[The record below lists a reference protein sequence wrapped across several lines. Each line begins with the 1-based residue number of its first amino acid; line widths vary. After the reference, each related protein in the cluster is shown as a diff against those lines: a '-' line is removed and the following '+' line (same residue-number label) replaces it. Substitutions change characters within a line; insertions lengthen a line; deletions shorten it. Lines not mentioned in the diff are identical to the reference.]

1 MRVKASILAL
11 ALVLTGCSYEPPGPA
26 VEQAVAAPVDAARV
40 TVKDAGS
47 GDKRVL
53 SYEDVN
59 TEQNSHFE
67 LTEGFSQD
75 VVEKSVAENFES
87 GAPEEATTAFDLRAE
102 VSEATD
108 DPEQTP
114 ATRNAFMTLSS
125 PTYSG
130 TDALNVESG
139 DGFQFGWRADDAGQV
154 SSLRLAAPQSANDDA
169 RSILEQAI
177 VELTSMPIVFP
188 EEEIGEGAVW
198 TLDSRTSGESTL
210 LQTTTYTLEELTDT
224 GAELSVDISQRPAL
238 GALTMEDGGELEVL
252 DSTTRSSGKLSIDF
266 SQPLPI
272 RGDID
277 IATRVTYGTE
287 ESEIRVLQSTN
298 TRMQFSPAAQES

>member
-252 DSTTRSSGKLSIDF
+252 DSTTRSSGNLSIDF

-298 TRMQFSPAAQES
+298 TRMQFSPAAQQS

>member
-154 SSLRLAAPQSANDDA
+154 SSLRLLP
-169 RSILEQAI
+169 RSQ
-177 VELTSMPIVFP
+177 
-188 EEEIGEGAVW
+188 
-198 TLDSRTSGESTL
+198 
-210 LQTTTYTLEELTDT
+210 
-224 GAELSVDISQRPAL
+224 
-238 GALTMEDGGELEVL
+238 LTM
-252 DSTTRSSGKLSIDF
+252 
-266 SQPLPI
+266 
-272 RGDID
+272 
-277 IATRVTYGTE
+277 
-287 ESEIRVLQSTN
+287 
-298 TRMQFSPAAQES
+298 MPAPSWSKPSWS

>member
-154 SSLRLAAPQSANDDA
+154 SSLRLAAPQSANDDD
-169 RSILEQAI
+169 RSILEKAI

-252 DSTTRSSGKLSIDF
+252 DSTTRSSGNLSIDF

>member
-40 TVKDAGS
+40 TVEDAGS

-169 RSILEQAI
+169 RSILEKAI

-224 GAELSVDISQRPAL
+224 GAELSVDIRQRPAL

-252 DSTTRSSGKLSIDF
+252 DSTTRSSGNLSIDF

>member
-40 TVKDAGS
+40 TVEDAGS

-139 DGFQFGWRADDAGQV
+139 EGFQFGWRADDAGQV

-169 RSILEQAI
+169 RSILEKAI

-252 DSTTRSSGKLSIDF
+252 DSTTRSSGNLSIDF

>member
-1 MRVKASILAL
+1 MRVKASIVAL

-40 TVKDAGS
+40 TVEDAGS

-53 SYEDVN
+53 TFDDIDS
-59 TEQNSHFE
+59 EQDLKFE
-67 LTEGFSQD
+67 LTEGFAQD
-75 VVEKSVAENFES
+75 VVDANTPTDFES
-87 GAPEEATTAFDLRAE
+87 SAPEESTTSFDLNAE
-102 VSEATD
+102 VSEASD

-114 ATRNAFMTLSS
+114 ATRNAFMTLSN

-154 SSLRLAAPQSANDDA
+154 SSLRLAAPQAANDDA

-188 EEEIGEGAVW
+188 DEEIGEGAVW
-198 TLDSRTSGESTL
+198 TLDSRTSGDSTL
-210 LQTTTYTLEELTDT
+210 LQTTTYTLENLTET
-224 GAELSVDISQRPAL
+224 GAELSLDISQRPAL
-238 GALTMEDGGELEVL
+238 GALSMEDGGELEVM
-252 DSTTRSSGKLSIDF
+252 DTETRSSGNLTIDF
-266 SQPLPI
+266 SQPLPTS
-272 RGDID
+272 GNID
-277 IATRVTYGTE
+277 IATRVTYGTQ

-298 TRMQFSPAAQES
+298 TRMQFSPATQES

>member
-252 DSTTRSSGKLSIDF
+252 DSTTRSSGNLSIDF

-287 ESEIRVLQSTN
+287 ESESRVLQSTN

>member
-1 MRVKASILAL
+1 MRVKASIVAL

-40 TVKDAGS
+40 TVEDAGS

-53 SYEDVN
+53 TFDDIDS
-59 TEQNSHFE
+59 EQDLKFE
-67 LTEGFSQD
+67 LTEGFAQD
-75 VVEKSVAENFES
+75 VVDANAPTDFES
-87 GAPEEATTAFDLRAE
+87 SAPEESTTSFDLNAE
-102 VSEATD
+102 VSEASD

-114 ATRNAFMTLSS
+114 ATRNAFMTLSN

-154 SSLRLAAPQSANDDA
+154 SSLRLAAPQAANDDA

-177 VELTSMPIVFP
+177 VEFTSMPIVFP
-188 EEEIGEGAVW
+188 DEEIGEGAVW
-198 TLDSRTSGESTL
+198 TLDSRTSGDSTL
-210 LQTTTYTLEELTDT
+210 LQTTTYTLENLTET
-224 GAELSVDISQRPAL
+224 GAELSLDISQRPAL
-238 GALTMEDGGELEVL
+238 GALSMEDGGELEVM
-252 DSTTRSSGKLSIDF
+252 DTETRSSGNLTIDF
-266 SQPLPI
+266 SQPLPTS
-272 RGDID
+272 GNID
-277 IATRVTYGTE
+277 IATRVTYGTQ

-298 TRMQFSPAAQES
+298 TRMQFSPATQES

>member
-40 TVKDAGS
+40 TVEDAGS

-53 SYEDVN
+53 SYQDVN

-139 DGFQFGWRADDAGQV
+139 EGFQFGWRADDAGQV

-252 DSTTRSSGKLSIDF
+252 DSTTRSSGNLSIDF

>member
-130 TDALNVESG
+130 ADALNVESG

-252 DSTTRSSGKLSIDF
+252 DSTTRSSGNLSIDF

>member
-75 VVEKSVAENFES
+75 VVEKSVAENFDS

-139 DGFQFGWRADDAGQV
+139 EGFQFGWRADDAGQV

-169 RSILEQAI
+169 RSILEKAI

-252 DSTTRSSGKLSIDF
+252 DSTTRSSGNLSIDF

>member
-40 TVKDAGS
+40 TVEDAGS

-139 DGFQFGWRADDAGQV
+139 EGFQFGWRADDAGQV

-252 DSTTRSSGKLSIDF
+252 DSTTRSSGNLSIDF

-298 TRMQFSPAAQES
+298 TRMQFSPAAQDS

>member
-1 MRVKASILAL
+1 MRVKASIVAL
-11 ALVLTGCSYEPPGPA
+11 ALVVTGCSYEPPGPA

-40 TVKDAGS
+40 TVEDAGS

-53 SYEDVN
+53 TFDDIDS
-59 TEQNSHFE
+59 EQDLKFE
-67 LTEGFSQD
+67 LTEGFAQD
-75 VVEKSVAENFES
+75 VVDANASTDFES
-87 GAPEEATTAFDLRAE
+87 SAPEESTTSFDLNAE
-102 VSEATD
+102 VSEASD

-114 ATRNAFMTLSS
+114 ATRNAFMTLSN

-154 SSLRLAAPQSANDDA
+154 SSLRLAAPQAANDDA

-188 EEEIGEGAVW
+188 DEEIGEGAIW
-198 TLDSRTSGESTL
+198 TLDSRTSGDSTL
-210 LQTTTYTLEELTDT
+210 LQTTTYTLDKLTET
-224 GAELSVDISQRPAL
+224 GAELSLDISQRPAL
-238 GALTMEDGGELEVL
+238 GALSMEDGGELEVM
-252 DSTTRSSGKLSIDF
+252 DTETRSSGNLTIDF
-266 SQPLPI
+266 SQPLPTS
-272 RGDID
+272 GNID
-277 IATRVTYGTE
+277 IATRVTYGTQ

>member
-1 MRVKASILAL
+1 MRVKASIVAL

-40 TVKDAGS
+40 TVEDAGS

-53 SYEDVN
+53 TFDDIDS
-59 TEQNSHFE
+59 EQDLKFE
-67 LTEGFSQD
+67 LTEGFAQD
-75 VVEKSVAENFES
+75 VVDANAPTDFES
-87 GAPEEATTAFDLRAE
+87 STPEESTTSFDLNAE
-102 VSEATD
+102 VSEASD

-114 ATRNAFMTLSS
+114 ATRNAFMTLSN

-154 SSLRLAAPQSANDDA
+154 SSLRLAAPQAANDDA

-188 EEEIGEGAVW
+188 DEEIGEGAVW
-198 TLDSRTSGESTL
+198 TLDSRTSGDSTL
-210 LQTTTYTLEELTDT
+210 LQTTTYTLENLTET
-224 GAELSVDISQRPAL
+224 GAELSLDISQRPAL
-238 GALTMEDGGELEVL
+238 GALSMEDGGELEVM
-252 DSTTRSSGKLSIDF
+252 DTETRSSGNLTIDF
-266 SQPLPI
+266 SRPLPTS
-272 RGDID
+272 GNID

-298 TRMQFSPAAQES
+298 TRMQFSPATQES

>member
-1 MRVKASILAL
+1 MRVKASIVAL
-11 ALVLTGCSYEPPGPA
+11 ALVVTGCSYEPPGPA

-40 TVKDAGS
+40 TVEDAGS

-53 SYEDVN
+53 TFDDIDS
-59 TEQNSHFE
+59 EQDLKFE
-67 LTEGFSQD
+67 LTEGFAQD
-75 VVEKSVAENFES
+75 VVDANAPTDFES
-87 GAPEEATTAFDLRAE
+87 SAPEESTTSFDLNAE
-102 VSEATD
+102 VSEASD

-114 ATRNAFMTLSS
+114 ATRNAFITLSN

-154 SSLRLAAPQSANDDA
+154 SSLRLAAPQAANDDA

-188 EEEIGEGAVW
+188 DEEIGEGAIW
-198 TLDSRTSGESTL
+198 TLDSRTSGDSTL
-210 LQTTTYTLEELTDT
+210 LQTTTYTLDKLTET
-224 GAELSVDISQRPAL
+224 GAELSLDISQRPAL
-238 GALTMEDGGELEVL
+238 GALSMEDGGELEVM
-252 DSTTRSSGKLSIDF
+252 DTETRSSGNLTIDF
-266 SQPLPI
+266 SQPLPTS
-272 RGDID
+272 GNID
-277 IATRVTYGTE
+277 IATRVTYGTQ

>member
-1 MRVKASILAL
+1 MRVKASIVAL
-11 ALVLTGCSYEPPGPA
+11 ALVVTGCSYEPPGPA

-40 TVKDAGS
+40 TVEDAGS

-53 SYEDVN
+53 TFDDIDS
-59 TEQNSHFE
+59 EQDLKFE
-67 LTEGFSQD
+67 LTEGFAQD
-75 VVEKSVAENFES
+75 VVDANAPTDFES
-87 GAPEEATTAFDLRAE
+87 SAPEESTTSFDLNAE
-102 VSEATD
+102 VSEASD

-114 ATRNAFMTLSS
+114 ATRNAFMTLSN

-154 SSLRLAAPQSANDDA
+154 SSLRLAAPQAANDDA

-188 EEEIGEGAVW
+188 DEEIGEGAIW
-198 TLDSRTSGESTL
+198 TLDSRTSGDSTL
-210 LQTTTYTLEELTDT
+210 LQTTTYTLDKLTET
-224 GAELSVDISQRPAL
+224 GAELSLDISQRPAL
-238 GALTMEDGGELEVL
+238 GALSMEDGGELEVM
-252 DSTTRSSGKLSIDF
+252 DTETRSSGNLTIDF
-266 SQPLPI
+266 SQPLPTS
-272 RGDID
+272 GNID
-277 IATRVTYGTE
+277 IATRVTYGTQ

-298 TRMQFSPAAQES
+298 TRMQFSPAAQEY

>member
-224 GAELSVDISQRPAL
+224 GAELSVDLSQRPAL

-252 DSTTRSSGKLSIDF
+252 DSTTRSSGNLSIDF

>member
-1 MRVKASILAL
+1 MRVKASIVAL
-11 ALVLTGCSYEPPGPA
+11 ALVVTGCSYEPPGPA

-40 TVKDAGS
+40 TVEDAGS

-53 SYEDVN
+53 TFDDIDS
-59 TEQNSHFE
+59 EQDLKFE
-67 LTEGFSQD
+67 LTEGFAQD
-75 VVEKSVAENFES
+75 VVDANAPTDFES
-87 GAPEEATTAFDLRAE
+87 SAPEEATTSFDLNAE
-102 VSEATD
+102 VSEASD

-114 ATRNAFMTLSS
+114 ATRNAFMTLSN

-154 SSLRLAAPQSANDDA
+154 SSLRLAAPQAANDDA

-188 EEEIGEGAVW
+188 DEEIGEGAIW
-198 TLDSRTSGESTL
+198 TLDSRTSGDSTL
-210 LQTTTYTLEELTDT
+210 LQTTTYTLDKLTET
-224 GAELSVDISQRPAL
+224 GAELSLDISQRPAL
-238 GALTMEDGGELEVL
+238 GALSMEDGGELEVM
-252 DSTTRSSGKLSIDF
+252 DTETRSSGNLTIDF
-266 SQPLPI
+266 SQPLPTS
-272 RGDID
+272 GNID
-277 IATRVTYGTE
+277 IATRVTYGTQ

>member
-1 MRVKASILAL
+1 MRVKASIVAL
-11 ALVLTGCSYEPPGPA
+11 ALVVTGCSYEPPGPA

-40 TVKDAGS
+40 TVEDAGS

-53 SYEDVN
+53 TFDDIDS
-59 TEQNSHFE
+59 EQDLKFE
-67 LTEGFSQD
+67 LTEGFAQD
-75 VVEKSVAENFES
+75 VVDANAPTDFES
-87 GAPEEATTAFDLRAE
+87 SAPEESTTSFDLNAE
-102 VSEATD
+102 VSEASD

-114 ATRNAFMTLSS
+114 ATRNAFMTLSN

-154 SSLRLAAPQSANDDA
+154 SSLRLAAPQAANDDA

-188 EEEIGEGAVW
+188 DEEIGEGAVW
-198 TLDSRTSGESTL
+198 TLDSRTSGDSTL
-210 LQTTTYTLEELTDT
+210 LQTTTYTLENLTET
-224 GAELSVDISQRPAL
+224 GAELSLDISQRPAL
-238 GALTMEDGGELEVL
+238 GALSMEDGGELEVM
-252 DSTTRSSGKLSIDF
+252 DTETRSSGNLTIDF
-266 SQPLPI
+266 SQPLPTSGNI
-272 RGDID
+272 E

-298 TRMQFSPAAQES
+298 TRMQFSPATQES

>member
-40 TVKDAGS
+40 TVEDAGS

-139 DGFQFGWRADDAGQV
+139 EGFQFGWRADDAGQV

-252 DSTTRSSGKLSIDF
+252 DSATRSSGNLSIDF

>member
-40 TVKDAGS
+40 TVEDAGS

-154 SSLRLAAPQSANDDA
+154 SSLRLAAPQSANDGA

-224 GAELSVDISQRPAL
+224 GAELSVNISQRPAL

-252 DSTTRSSGKLSIDF
+252 DSTTRSSGNLSIDF

>member
-40 TVKDAGS
+40 TVEDAGS

-53 SYEDVN
+53 SYGDVN

-139 DGFQFGWRADDAGQV
+139 EGFQFGWRADDAGQV

-252 DSTTRSSGKLSIDF
+252 DSTTRSSGNLSIDF

>member
-11 ALVLTGCSYEPPGPA
+11 ALVLTGCSDEPPGPA

-75 VVEKSVAENFES
+75 VVEKSVAENFDS

-224 GAELSVDISQRPAL
+224 GAELSVDIRQRPAL

-252 DSTTRSSGKLSIDF
+252 DSTTRSSGNLSIEF

>member
-1 MRVKASILAL
+1 MRVKASIVAL
-11 ALVLTGCSYEPPGPA
+11 ALVVTGCSYEPPGPA

-40 TVKDAGS
+40 TVEDAGS

-53 SYEDVN
+53 TFDDIGS
-59 TEQNSHFE
+59 EQDLKFE
-67 LTEGFSQD
+67 LTEGFAQD
-75 VVEKSVAENFES
+75 VVDANAPTDFES
-87 GAPEEATTAFDLRAE
+87 SAPEESTTSFDLNAE
-102 VSEATD
+102 VSEASD

-114 ATRNAFMTLSS
+114 ATRNAFMTLSN

-154 SSLRLAAPQSANDDA
+154 SSLRLAAPQAANDDA

-188 EEEIGEGAVW
+188 DEEIGEGAVW
-198 TLDSRTSGESTL
+198 TLDSRTSGDSTL
-210 LQTTTYTLEELTDT
+210 LQTTTYTLENLTET
-224 GAELSVDISQRPAL
+224 GAELSLDISQRPAL
-238 GALTMEDGGELEVL
+238 GALSMEDGGELEVM
-252 DSTTRSSGKLSIDF
+252 DTETRSSGNLTIDF
-266 SQPLPI
+266 SQPLPTS
-272 RGDID
+272 GNID
-277 IATRVTYGTE
+277 IATRVTYGTQ

>member
-40 TVKDAGS
+40 TVEDAGS

-87 GAPEEATTAFDLRAE
+87 DAPEEATTAFDLRAE

-238 GALTMEDGGELEVL
+238 GALTMEEGGELEVL
-252 DSTTRSSGKLSIDF
+252 DSATRSSGNLSIDF

>member
-1 MRVKASILAL
+1 MRVKASIVAL

-40 TVKDAGS
+40 TVEDAGS
-47 GDKRVL
+47 GDKRML
-53 SYEDVN
+53 TFDDIDS
-59 TEQNSHFE
+59 EQDLKFE
-67 LTEGFSQD
+67 LTEGFAQD
-75 VVEKSVAENFES
+75 VVDANAPTDFES
-87 GAPEEATTAFDLRAE
+87 SAPEESTTSFDLNAE
-102 VSEATD
+102 VSEASD

-114 ATRNAFMTLSS
+114 ATRNAFMTLSN

-154 SSLRLAAPQSANDDA
+154 SSLRLAAPQAANDDA

-188 EEEIGEGAVW
+188 DEEIGEGAVW
-198 TLDSRTSGESTL
+198 TLDSRTSGDSTL
-210 LQTTTYTLEELTDT
+210 LQTTTYTLENLTET
-224 GAELSVDISQRPAL
+224 GAELSLDISQRPAL
-238 GALTMEDGGELEVL
+238 GALSMEDGGELEVM
-252 DSTTRSSGKLSIDF
+252 DTETRSSGNLTIDF
-266 SQPLPI
+266 SQPLPTS
-272 RGDID
+272 GNID
-277 IATRVTYGTE
+277 IATRVTYGTQ

-298 TRMQFSPAAQES
+298 TRMQFSPATQES

>member
-75 VVEKSVAENFES
+75 VVEKSVAENFDS

-154 SSLRLAAPQSANDDA
+154 SSLRLAAAQSANDDA

-252 DSTTRSSGKLSIDF
+252 DSTTRSSGNLSIDF

>member
-75 VVEKSVAENFES
+75 VVEKSVAENFDS

-252 DSTTRSSGKLSIDF
+252 DSTTRSSGNLSIDF

>member
-1 MRVKASILAL
+1 MRVKASIVAL

-40 TVKDAGS
+40 TVEDAGS

-53 SYEDVN
+53 TFDDIDS
-59 TEQNSHFE
+59 EQDLKFE
-67 LTEGFSQD
+67 LTEGFAQD
-75 VVEKSVAENFES
+75 VVDANAPTDFES
-87 GAPEEATTAFDLRAE
+87 SAPEESTTSFDLNAE
-102 VSEATD
+102 VSEASD

-114 ATRNAFMTLSS
+114 ATRNAFMTLSN

-154 SSLRLAAPQSANDDA
+154 SSLRLAAPQAANDDA

-188 EEEIGEGAVW
+188 DEEIGEGAVW
-198 TLDSRTSGESTL
+198 TLDSRTSGDSTL
-210 LQTTTYTLEELTDT
+210 LQTTTYTLENLTEA
-224 GAELSVDISQRPAL
+224 GAELSLDISQRPAL
-238 GALTMEDGGELEVL
+238 GALSMEDGGELEVM
-252 DSTTRSSGKLSIDF
+252 DTETRSSGNLTIDF
-266 SQPLPI
+266 SQPLPTS
-272 RGDID
+272 GNID
-277 IATRVTYGTE
+277 IATRVTYGTQ

-298 TRMQFSPAAQES
+298 TRMQFSPATQES

>member
-130 TDALNVESG
+130 ADALNVESG

-238 GALTMEDGGELEVL
+238 GALTMADGGELEVL
-252 DSTTRSSGKLSIDF
+252 DSTTRSSGNLSIDF

>member
-40 TVKDAGS
+40 TVEDAGS

-238 GALTMEDGGELEVL
+238 GALTMEEGGELEVL
-252 DSTTRSSGKLSIDF
+252 DSATRSSGNLSIDF

>member
-1 MRVKASILAL
+1 MRVKASIVAL
-11 ALVLTGCSYEPPGPA
+11 ALVVTGCSYEPPGPA

-40 TVKDAGS
+40 TVEDAGS

-53 SYEDVN
+53 TFDDIDS
-59 TEQNSHFE
+59 EQDLKFE
-67 LTEGFSQD
+67 LTEGFAQD
-75 VVEKSVAENFES
+75 VVDANAPTDFES
-87 GAPEEATTAFDLRAE
+87 SAPEESTTSFDLNAE
-102 VSEATD
+102 VSEASD
-108 DPEQTP
+108 NPEQTP
-114 ATRNAFMTLSS
+114 ATRNAFMTLSN

-154 SSLRLAAPQSANDDA
+154 SSLRLAAPQAANDDA

-188 EEEIGEGAVW
+188 DEEIGEGAIW
-198 TLDSRTSGESTL
+198 TLDSRTSGDSTL
-210 LQTTTYTLEELTDT
+210 LQTTTYTLDKLTET
-224 GAELSVDISQRPAL
+224 GAELSLDISQRPAL
-238 GALTMEDGGELEVL
+238 GALSMEDGGELEVM
-252 DSTTRSSGKLSIDF
+252 DTETRSSGNLTIDF
-266 SQPLPI
+266 SQPLPTS
-272 RGDID
+272 GNID
-277 IATRVTYGTE
+277 IATRVTYGTQ

>member
-1 MRVKASILAL
+1 MRVKASIVAL

-40 TVKDAGS
+40 TVEDAGS

-53 SYEDVN
+53 TFDDIDS
-59 TEQNSHFE
+59 EQDLKFE
-67 LTEGFSQD
+67 LTEGFAQD
-75 VVEKSVAENFES
+75 VVDANAPTDFES
-87 GAPEEATTAFDLRAE
+87 SAPEESTTSFDLNAE
-102 VSEATD
+102 VSEASD

-114 ATRNAFMTLSS
+114 ATRNAFMTLSN

-154 SSLRLAAPQSANDDA
+154 SSLRLAAPQAANDDA

-188 EEEIGEGAVW
+188 DEEIGEGAVW
-198 TLDSRTSGESTL
+198 TLDSRTSGDSTL
-210 LQTTTYTLEELTDT
+210 LQTTTYTLENLTET
-224 GAELSVDISQRPAL
+224 GAELSLDISQRPAL
-238 GALTMEDGGELEVL
+238 GALSMEDGGELEVM
-252 DSTTRSSGKLSIDF
+252 DTETRSSGNLTIDF
-266 SQPLPI
+266 SQPLPTS
-272 RGDID
+272 GNID
-277 IATRVTYGTE
+277 IATRVTYGTQ

-298 TRMQFSPAAQES
+298 TRMQFSPATQES

>member
-1 MRVKASILAL
+1 
-11 ALVLTGCSYEPPGPA
+11 
-26 VEQAVAAPVDAARV
+26 
-40 TVKDAGS
+40 
-47 GDKRVL
+47 
-53 SYEDVN
+53 
-59 TEQNSHFE
+59 
-67 LTEGFSQD
+67 
-75 VVEKSVAENFES
+75 
-87 GAPEEATTAFDLRAE
+87 
-102 VSEATD
+102 
-108 DPEQTP
+108 
-114 ATRNAFMTLSS
+114 MTLSS

-252 DSTTRSSGKLSIDF
+252 DSTTRSSGNLSIDF

>member
-87 GAPEEATTAFDLRAE
+87 DAPEEATTAFDLRAE

-252 DSTTRSSGKLSIDF
+252 DSATRSSGNLSIDF

>member
-238 GALTMEDGGELEVL
+238 GALTMADGGELEVL
-252 DSTTRSSGKLSIDF
+252 DSTTRSSGNLSIDF